1 MNKEMS
7 WVPVL
12 ENIPE
17 EVLSGDSNNYIPA
30 QYETKDLYQGE
41 DSLPLFDTK
50 EECELW
56 CLNNS
61 PFAPLT
67 KSLDMNK
74 KFVDNTSDKDLNN
87 LMKEFDNYEVKESF
101 ENKSLK
107 WWMSLSMDQQV
118 AIGFKYDEPTF
129 NLTIRAIMFE
139 YEQSLKNK

>member
-7 WVPVL
+7 WVPVFD
-12 ENIPE
+12 E
-17 EVLSGDSNNYIPA
+17 DKDNYVPG
-30 QYETKDLYQGE
+30 QYQTKDIYQGE
-41 DSLPLFDTK
+41 NCLPMFNTQQ
-50 EECELW
+50 ECEQW
-56 CLNNS
+56 CQNDS

-139 YEQSLKNK
+139 YEQSCRIKS

>member
-7 WVPVL
+7 WVPVFD
-12 ENIPE
+12 E
-17 EVLSGDSNNYIPA
+17 DKDNYVPG
-30 QYETKDLYQGE
+30 QYETKDIYQGE
-41 DSLPLFDTK
+41 NCLPQFDTK
-50 EECELW
+50 EECEQW
-56 CLNNS
+56 CQNDS

-74 KFVDNTSDKDLNN
+74 KFVDNTTDTDLNN

-118 AIGFKYDEPTF
+118 TIGFKYDEPTF

>member
-7 WVPVL
+7 WVPVFD
-12 ENIPE
+12 E
-17 EVLSGDSNNYIPA
+17 DKDNYVPG
-30 QYETKDLYQGE
+30 QYETKDIYQGE
-41 DSLPLFDTK
+41 NSLPMFDTQQ
-50 EECELW
+50 ECEQW
-56 CLNNS
+56 CQNDS

-139 YEQSLKNK
+139 YEQSCRIKS